1 MGYHL
6 VARTCLRCLVL
17 VWLAALVLP
26 TASWAAN
33 RYVRA
38 GAIGNGSGSDW
49 TNAYPDLPA
58 SLVRGDTYYVA
69 TGSYSYHFFSDA
81 ESGTS
86 VITVKA
92 ATLADHGTNTGWSTS
107 YVGQASFAGG
117 PGEALVWVFTTGY
130 YTLDGVYGCSPSAAC
145 GFRVDASKTTATGC
159 GQARNTIQL
168 EGGVGNVTFQYIEVK
183 GTANTALDPNNI
195 NDSGFFSRAANHDLY
210 FGHVWVHDQ
219 GGLWMVLDGDDK
231 VIIEYSW
238 FRNNHSTPLCHSEGI
253 ALRAPSGLGNTNLTI
268 RYNRFENADGTAYIG
283 TPVNLGL
290 TGPTSSNWYVYGNI
304 FSYNAAESNGQPK
317 AAGIFQIF
325 AIKIAGDFS
334 FYNNT
339 ISSLDNG
346 PLASGSCRIIFAT
359 GSVNTR
365 VEKLTVRNNIWYNCV
380 NAIAPPGTGLSGL
393 VTQIWDHNAYF
404 ATPLSG
410 SGDPSELNASGNPFK
425 NVTQNLGA
433 TDFHLL
439 KDTSVW
445 TPLASPYNIDPD
457 SVTRT
462 SSRGAYQFAPS
473 RPNPPTNA
481 TVR

>member
-6 VARTCLRCLVL
+6 MAGKLMAGNFCRCLVL
-17 VWLAALVLP
+17 VWIAVLALP
-26 TASWAAN
+26 TTSWAAS
-33 RYVRA
+33 RHVRA
-38 GAIGNGSGSDW
+38 GATGNGSGSDW

-69 TGSYSYHFFSDA
+69 VGNYSSHRFNDV
-81 ESGTS
+81 ESGMS
-86 VITVKA
+86 VITLKA

-107 YVGQASFAGG
+107 YVCQASFAGV
-117 PGEALVWVFTTGY
+117 PAVALVWVFTTGY

-195 NDSGFFSRAANHDLY
+195 TDTGFLSRAGNHDLY
-210 FGHVWVHDQ
+210 FGHLWVHDQ
-219 GGLWMVLDGDDK
+219 GGLWMVFDGDDK
-231 VIIEYSW
+231 VTIEWSW
-238 FRNNHSTPLCHSEGI
+238 FRNNHSTPVCHSEGI
-253 ALRAPSGLGNTNLTI
+253 ALRAPSGLGNTNFTI

-283 TPVNLGL
+283 TTVNGGL
-290 TGPTSSNWYVYGNI
+290 TGPTSSNWYFYGNI
-304 FSYNAAESNGQPK
+304 FSYNAAESNGQAK

-445 TPLASPYNIDPD
+445 TPLASPYNI
-457 SVTRT
+457 
-462 SSRGAYQFAPS
+462 
-473 RPNPPTNA
+473 
-481 TVR
+481 